1 MLMGLQ
7 IGAAMEISVKDTQKG
22 KNKST
27 LQSNFIAFDNM
38 PKRLYILLHSFTVMS
53 IAILFTIAQ
62 KGKQLAF
69 PSTNKF
75 IVKM

>member
-7 IGAAMEISVKDTQKG
+7 ISAPMEISVKDTPKA

-38 PKRLYILLHSFTVMS
+38 PKGFYILLHSFTVMS

-62 KGKQLAF
+62 KGKQLTF
-69 PSTNKF
+69 PSSNKF